1 MNAHVCITVGLECY
15 AVPVERVREV
25 AELGTVVSVPGA
37 GRHVVGIRHLHG
49 EILPVVRLNELLGA
63 PAGNPR
69 RIVVVHDGDRWA
81 GLAVDRADY
90 VEDLPEPEAPGN
102 QLTRGSVLHGGAVVG
117 LLEVSAILDAA
128 GPVI

>member
-1 MNAHVCITVGLECY
+1 MNAHVCITVGLERY

-69 RIVVVHDGDRWA
+69 RIVVVHDGDRSA

-90 VEDLPEPEAPGN
+90 VEDLPETDAPGN